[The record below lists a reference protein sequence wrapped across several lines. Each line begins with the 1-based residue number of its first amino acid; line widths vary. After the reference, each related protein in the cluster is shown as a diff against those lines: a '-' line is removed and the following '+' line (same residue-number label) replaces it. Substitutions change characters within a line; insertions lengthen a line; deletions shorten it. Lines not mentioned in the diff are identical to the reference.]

1 MHEIKF
7 ATRLNSFK
15 SKAAT
20 YWPGKNRVTALDLV
34 ARAATVPGLNAVD
47 LNFPDHLEG
56 TSAKEFAGR
65 LGELGLSLNGF
76 AMRYYTEPAFML
88 GAFTNPDPAI
98 RRKAI
103 DLTKRGIDA
112 MREADGDLMTLWM
125 GQDGFDYAF
134 QIDYARIWEME
145 VSAIREICAHDPA
158 INISIE
164 YKPNEPRAF
173 ALMPDIGTTLLMVRE
188 IAAGNLGITLDFAHL
203 LYADEMPA
211 FAAMLAARHSKLLG
225 IHLNDGYGKRDDG
238 LMAGSVHVFETIELL
253 HVMAKLGYD
262 SAIYFDTFPD
272 ASGLDPVAEC
282 TANIE
287 AVNAMQRVV
296 KRLAAEPELD
306 AAIARQDAV
315 TTRRIVNRALYG

>member
-1 MHEIKF
+1 LPETKF
-7 ATRLNSFK
+7 AARLNSFK
-15 SKAAT
+15 SGAAS

-34 ARAATVPGLNAVD
+34 TRAATVPGLNAVD
-47 LNFPDHLEG
+47 LNYPDHLEA
-56 TSAKEFAGR
+56 TSAKEFAGWMDN
-65 LGELGLSLNGF
+65 LGLTLNGF
-76 AMRYYTEPAFML
+76 AMRYYTEPAFKL
-88 GAFTNPDPAI
+88 GAFTNPDSGI

-112 MREADGDLMTLWM
+112 MREAGGDLMTLWM

-134 QIDYARIWEME
+134 QIDYQHAWEME
-145 VSAIREICAHDPA
+145 VAAIREVCAHDA
-158 INISIE
+158 AVDISIE

-173 ALMPDIGTTLLMVRE
+173 ALMPDIGTTLLLVRE
-188 IAAGNLGITLDFAHL
+188 VGAKNLGLTLDFAHL

-238 LMAGSVHVFETIELL
+238 LMAGSVHIFETIELL
-253 HVMAKLGYD
+253 HIMGKLGYK

-282 TANIE
+282 AANIE
-287 AVNAMQRVV
+287 AVNAMQSIV
-296 KRLAAEPELD
+296 KRLAADIDLD
-306 AAIARQDAV
+306 GAIARQDAV
-315 TTRRIVNRALYG
+315 AARRIVNRALYG